1 MIPLF
6 QWRNTMAYEGA
17 WTLLFVLFWITHN
30 PGPWGTWN
38 LAGKL
43 KGQYFK
49 IGYTEPINWAKW
61 EGWRGREEP
70 QLHAGADTRSEGRGR
85 EASIGKLVVFTESC
99 KLEVEGPGFHFFPS
113 PTAQLW
119 LPSEMIKTKRISV
132 SGIHFS
138 PRCHLLPFLSCSFSS
153 WESLLLHAFLLALR
167 RFPVYTNYRCFHLG
181 GGGWFKEGLS
191 QAKGKEEGWA
201 EGP

>member
-1 MIPLF
+1 MKEH
-6 QWRNTMAYEGA
+6 YEGA
-17 WTLLFVLFWITHN
+17 WTLLFALFWTTHN
-30 PGPWGTWN
+30 TGPWGTWN

-49 IGYTEPINWAKW
+49 IGYTEPVNWAKW
-61 EGWRGREEP
+61 EGWRGRASAP
-70 QLHAGADTRSEGRGR
+70 RRGR
-85 EASIGKLVVFTESC
+85 HQVWGSGQRSLHGKLVVFTESC

-113 PTAQLW
+113 PIAQLC

-138 PRCHLLPFLSCSFSS
+138 PRCHLLPSLSCSFSS

-167 RFPVYTNYRCFHLG
+167 RLPVYTN
-181 GGGWFKEGLS
+181 
-191 QAKGKEEGWA
+191 
-201 EGP
+201 